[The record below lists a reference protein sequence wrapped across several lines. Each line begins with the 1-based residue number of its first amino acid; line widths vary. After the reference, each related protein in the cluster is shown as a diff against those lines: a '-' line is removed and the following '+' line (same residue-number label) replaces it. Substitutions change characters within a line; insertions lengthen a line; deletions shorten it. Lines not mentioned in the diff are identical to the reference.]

1 MSKAGKRVKS
11 GSGQGGA
18 KWEQPLLAA
27 TFDEESWK
35 ANVTFVVGEKPEDYT
50 WIDILGATIAAGSR
64 RLFSVIS
71 KEQLEAEVK
80 ELGNPKGKK
89 PKEVPQHFEV
99 CEPCKIHLDN
109 GEEIPL
115 PLLARLI
122 KFKLLAIKAN
132 DLKRRETE
140 KKAADGKDKGKG
152 GKDKPK
158 SAGKGKGGGKKTPEP
173 PSAKEGSKL
182 RKRGEEDD
190 EGKYIDDEPDDG
202 AQHYVVIYG
211 FHNPHLIAYL
221 SELGITVESIVKI
234 SSQDYSRFQ
243 KQEVPDVEKDE
254 KNISFRRSGE
264 KSEAETEERAEA
276 VLEGCAVV
284 TAEATRWQ

>member
-140 KKAADGKDKGKG
+140 KKV
-152 GKDKPK
+152 
-158 SAGKGKGGGKKTPEP
+158 SLV
-173 PSAKEGSKL
+173 EGNGS
-182 RKRGEEDD
+182 
-190 EGKYIDDEPDDG
+190 
-202 AQHYVVIYG
+202 
-211 FHNPHLIAYL
+211 N
-221 SELGITVESIVKI
+221 
-234 SSQDYSRFQ
+234 
-243 KQEVPDVEKDE
+243 
-254 KNISFRRSGE
+254 
-264 KSEAETEERAEA
+264 
-276 VLEGCAVV
+276 C
-284 TAEATRWQ
+284 